1 MRPALANAGG
11 EAIPN
16 APPSRIERR
25 QLLALFGYSVVIW
38 SLGNGILPLL
48 PLFALDFGATKFTTG
63 LYLAISYASIAAGT
77 LVAGWIADRFGHRKS
92 MMLLA
97 GVAGSPI
104 VLLTSLVTTFPQ
116 LIVLTAATWWLG
128 GMIVGLTSIVG
139 GLSAGP
145 DQRGLVLGSLA
156 AAAPVGSIL
165 GGLGV
170 GPLADALGFS
180 RLWLVLGLV
189 WLACPAIGLFV
200 RDVGD
205 RPGAARERMAS
216 GGGLL
221 TMAFLTLFIAATL
234 ASTGSFISALGRSY
248 VMGGLGFSGTAI
260 TSTVAASGLA
270 TFYFPPVIGMLSD
283 RLGRLRFLALCYL
296 AGAAGLV
303 VYAGASTLPAF
314 WVAAAL
320 VAFVSY
326 VSTGVGS
333 ALVMD
338 LVDRP
343 AVGKG
348 LALFGATGW
357 IGAILGFTAGGEAF
371 NAMSNSAAFLLGAIV
386 LVVALLLLP
395 AIAYGMRVRSGPGA
409 ARGTYDAR
417 KG

>member
-1 MRPALANAGG
+1 MLV
-11 EAIPN
+11 
-16 APPSRIERR
+16 
-25 QLLALFGYSVVIW
+25 LFGYSLVIW

-48 PLFALDFGATKFTTG
+48 PIYALDLGATKSMAGF
-63 LYLAISYASIAAGT
+63 YLASSYGSIAVGT
-77 LVAGWIADRFGHRKS
+77 LVAGWIADRFGHRKA

-116 LIVLTAATWWLG
+116 LIVLTAATWWMG

-145 DQRGLVLGSLA
+145 DQRGLVLGLLA

-165 GGLGV
+165 GGLGI

-205 RPGAARERMAS
+205 RPGDAPGGMVR

-234 ASTGSFISALGRSY
+234 ASTGSFISAIGRSY
-248 VMGGLGFSGTAI
+248 AMGGAGFSGTAI

-270 TFYFPPVIGMLSD
+270 TFYFPPVVGLLSD

-296 AGAAGLV
+296 AGTAGLI
-303 VYAGASTLPAF
+303 VYASASTLPAF

-333 ALVMD
+333 ALVVD
-338 LVDRP
+338 LVERP
-343 AVGKG
+343 TVGRG

-371 NAMSNSAAFLLGAIV
+371 ETMSNAEAFLVGAVV
-386 LVVALLLLP
+386 LVAALLLLP
-395 AIAYGMRVRSGPGA
+395 AVAHGIRVRNRTTAIRPHPEPP
-409 ARGTYDAR
+409 